1 MTGRLLIFSH
11 FFTALFGALLAVFW
25 LGVGEDSGR
34 TRLRSDPDQ
43 EAQIVELRSRWLS
56 EQELR
61 EELEG
66 QLALLRANALSE
78 VRLSG
83 SSSAAVAER
92 ESLPVEDSERDSASP
107 SQVSFP
113 PLRAGPPDLEKALTE
128 VRFEDAFEAV
138 ISRVRSG
145 DIEGAMAQLE
155 KIEATLRLNGPL
167 SGLLP
172 LYETVFDYWVPQW
185 LASSQGS
192 GENWVRLLVE
202 IRERRWPDSE
212 QDFEQGIEQ
221 GIEQGPL
228 LSVLGLDEFLAL
240 TVYSGGSLSAEVTQ
254 HVVEHLRRCLKRQRG
269 LDSAEIVAL
278 AALQSDEVVPL
289 LGEVW
294 RGGKGSKQA
303 LMALIQVRN
312 TAAKSLLESV
322 LPEIKDLKLRSAL
335 EIWLSH

>member
-25 LGVGEDSGR
+25 LGVGEDPGR
-34 TRLRSDPDQ
+34 SRWRSDPDQ

-61 EELEG
+61 EELED
-66 QLALLRANALSE
+66 QLALLRANAFSE
-78 VRLSG
+78 ARLSG

-92 ESLPVEDSERDSASP
+92 ESLSIEDAENNAAP
-107 SQVSFP
+107 SLQVSFP
-113 PLRAGPPDLEKALTE
+113 PLRAGPPDLEEALAE
-128 VRFEDAFEAV
+128 VLFEDAFEAV

-155 KIEATLRLNGPL
+155 KVEATLRLND
-167 SGLLP
+167 LLP
-172 LYETVFDYWVPQW
+172 LYETGFDYWVPQW

-202 IRERRWPDSE
+202 IRERRWLDSE
-212 QDFEQGIEQ
+212 QGFEQGS
-221 GIEQGPL
+221 L
-228 LSVLGLDEFLAL
+228 LRALSLDEFLAL

-254 HVVEHLRRCLKRQRG
+254 HVVEHLRRCLMRHQG

-278 AALQSDEVVPL
+278 ATLQSDEVVPL

-294 RGGKGSKQA
+294 HGGKGSKEA
-303 LMALIQVRN
+303 LMALIQVKN
-312 TAAKSLLESV
+312 SAAKSLLKSI
-322 LPEIKDLKLRSAL
+322 LPEIKDLKLRSAI
-335 EIWLSH
+335 EIWLSR

>member
-1 MTGRLLIFSH
+1 M
-11 FFTALFGALLAVFW
+11 
-25 LGVGEDSGR
+25 
-34 TRLRSDPDQ
+34 
-43 EAQIVELRSRWLS
+43 
-56 EQELR
+56 
-61 EELEG
+61 
-66 QLALLRANALSE
+66 
-78 VRLSG
+78 
-83 SSSAAVAER
+83 
-92 ESLPVEDSERDSASP
+92 
-107 SQVSFP
+107 
-113 PLRAGPPDLEKALTE
+113 
-128 VRFEDAFEAV
+128 
-138 ISRVRSG
+138 
-145 DIEGAMAQLE
+145 
-155 KIEATLRLNGPL
+155 
-167 SGLLP
+167 
-172 LYETVFDYWVPQW
+172 
-185 LASSQGS
+185 
-192 GENWVRLLVE
+192 RLLVE

-212 QDFEQGIEQ
+212 QDFEQ

-303 LMALIQVRN
+303 LMALIQVKN
-312 TAAKSLLESV
+312 TAAKSLLESI